1 MAGIAMAG
9 NCLPGRASKKE
20 RTHARHN
27 YNKKLQILLFLTSSI
42 LIIILSLLIVLNL
55 NNNLVYN

>member
-1 MAGIAMAG
+1 MAEIAMAG

-27 YNKKLQILLFLTSSI
+27 HNIYNIDYTNIQ
-42 LIIILSLLIVLNL
+42 
-55 NNNLVYN
+55 